1 MQCFV
6 LRCHFSHTRLTEDI
20 YINCQQF
27 CFLFVVKGA
36 SSYDEIS
43 TICSVDAWCRDGTC
57 PSGLSCYSNFDCNVQ
72 DIIRAE
78 IEEETD
84 ANAIA
89 NGEVEDEVI
98 DEDDAVQEDET
109 VEGDHFFCGLNWNT
123 VAADCESAQHCPS
136 GTDDE
141 CELFGAVCFGGTSCG
156 EYTSINIFYHQF
168 A

>member
-20 YINCQQF
+20 YINNCQQF

-78 IEEETD
+78 IEEERE

-89 NGEVEDEVI
+89 NGDIEDEG
-98 DEDDAVQEDET
+98 EDET
-109 VEGDHFFCGLNWNT
+109 ISNMTKSELKLMIQSILYDTMEEEDDLNEIIENLT
-123 VAADCESAQHCPS
+123 K
-136 GTDDE
+136 
-141 CELFGAVCFGGTSCG
+141 
-156 EYTSINIFYHQF
+156 N
-168 A
+168 